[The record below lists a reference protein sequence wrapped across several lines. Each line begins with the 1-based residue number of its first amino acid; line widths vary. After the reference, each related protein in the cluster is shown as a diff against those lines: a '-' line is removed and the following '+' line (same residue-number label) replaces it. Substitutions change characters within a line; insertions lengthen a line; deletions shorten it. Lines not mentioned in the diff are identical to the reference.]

1 MLGPCTTRRAGSC
14 GACGNRDCFTECAGP
29 RSGAMSGT
37 AGRRLAAAMSGIR
50 FDILGVFYK
59 EMGLS
64 RLTHGIQQGFM
75 HGKKF
80 LAQAYTEGKKFLSHL
95 DNYAGIARGVI
106 GAVAPVVGQLSGPVG
121 QAVGA
126 AVGGGMQALGQYDRL
141 KMEAMN
147 QGNQV
152 ANVGAAIKRG
162 MG

>member
-1 MLGPCTTRRAGSC
+1 
-14 GACGNRDCFTECAGP
+14 
-29 RSGAMSGT
+29 
-37 AGRRLAAAMSGIR
+37 
-50 FDILGVFYK
+50 
-59 EMGLS
+59 MGLS
-64 RLTHGIQQGFM
+64 RLTANIQQGLM
-75 HGKKF
+75 SGKRF
-80 LAQAYTEGKKFLSHL
+80 LGQAYTGGKKFLSHL

-106 GAVAPVVGQLSGPVG
+106 GAVAPIAGQLSGPVG

-141 KMEAMN
+141 RMEAMN

>member
-1 MLGPCTTRRAGSC
+1 
-14 GACGNRDCFTECAGP
+14 
-29 RSGAMSGT
+29 
-37 AGRRLAAAMSGIR
+37 
-50 FDILGVFYK
+50 
-59 EMGLS
+59 MGLS

-75 HGKKF
+75 HGKRF
-80 LAQAYTEGKKFLSHL
+80 LGQAYTDGKKFLSHL

-121 QAVGA
+121 SAVGA
-126 AVGGGMQALGQYDRL
+126 AVGAGAQALGQYDRL

-162 MG
+162 IG

>member
-1 MLGPCTTRRAGSC
+1 
-14 GACGNRDCFTECAGP
+14 
-29 RSGAMSGT
+29 
-37 AGRRLAAAMSGIR
+37 MSGI
-50 FDILGVFYK
+50 DILGVFYK
-59 EMGLS
+59 MGLS
-64 RLTHGIQQGFM
+64 RLSHNIQQGFM
-75 HGKKF
+75 SGKRF
-80 LAQAYTEGKKFLSHL
+80 LGQAYTGGKKFLSHL
-95 DNYAGIARGVI
+95 DNYARIARGVI

-126 AVGGGMQALGQYDRL
+126 AVGAGAQALGGYDRL